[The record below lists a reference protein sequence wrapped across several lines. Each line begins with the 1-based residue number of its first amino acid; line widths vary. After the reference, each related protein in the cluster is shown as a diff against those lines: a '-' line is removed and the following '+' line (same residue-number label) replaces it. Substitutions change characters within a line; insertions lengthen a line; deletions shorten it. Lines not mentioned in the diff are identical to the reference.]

1 MDKFC
6 NCSRCRSLRKR
17 KGVVLG
23 TRRMGYFSQGIFGF
37 GNVSDYV
44 RLPKFQPGRRPHGEF
59 DRKDALK
66 DY

>member
-6 NCSRCRSLRKR
+6 NCNRCRNLRRR

-23 TRRMGYFSQGIFGF
+23 SRRMGYFSQGLFGF
-37 GNVSDYV
+37 GWVSDYV
-44 RLPKFQPGRRPHGEF
+44 RHPKFQPGRRPDAEF
-59 DRKDALK
+59 DRKNVLK